1 MMRPREIHSSAFS
14 FNLSHIIGTLLLI
27 ANLVCFSSTG
37 WAENLRI
44 GYIGSLTGD
53 AGVIGSEIART
64 LEVAIN
70 QINEDG
76 GINGTAVELIAED
89 DGYEVKRT
97 LTAYESLKSRIN
109 SKVIFMSTYGGLFA
123 LGRRAEQDDIVVVDT
138 LDCNDE
144 LIKTSR
150 MHTCVATRT
159 ESIGEAFVQ
168 HIKAHGEGRVGVLY
182 EQEAWFNFI
191 VNNLKQQLGDRVVE
205 VVAPVQAG
213 DYRAEVLKLKG
224 SKSEQVIFL
233 GNDSMGKAVAQARDV
248 GLKGQFYSIAGV
260 MSPNFGALA
269 GKSLNGM
276 LVSNWLIPR
285 NAAFSDFNQ
294 RYRNRYGSDVT
305 LEFVAG
311 PTRDATT
318 LVFNALRKSL
328 ATGGGVAGA
337 KIRNE
342 MSDLREFDGITGR
355 IKMDPDGAV
364 RTIRETL
371 FRYENGKLLGIH

>member
-1 MMRPREIHSSAFS
+1 MRPREIYSSAFS
-14 FNLSHIIGTLLLI
+14 LSLSHIIGTLLFI
-27 ANLVCFSSTG
+27 TNLVCCSSTS

-64 LEVAIN
+64 LEVSIN
-70 QINEDG
+70 QVNENG
-76 GINGTAVELIAED
+76 GINGRSVELIAED

-97 LTAYESLKSRIN
+97 LTAYESLKRRIN

-123 LGRRAEQDDIVVVDT
+123 LGKRAENDDIVLVDT
-138 LDCNDE
+138 LDCNDD
-144 LIKTSR
+144 LIKTSG

-159 ESIGEAFVQ
+159 ESIGEAFFQ
-168 HIKAHGEGRVGVLY
+168 NIGAHGQGKVGVLY

-191 VNNLKQQLGDRVVE
+191 VNNLKQQLGDRLIE

-213 DYRAEVLKLKG
+213 DYRAEVLKLK
-224 SKSEQVIFL
+224 SSRVEQVIFL
-233 GNDSMGKAVAQARDV
+233 GNDSMGKAVAQARDF

-269 GKSLNGM
+269 GNSLNGM

-285 NAAFSDFNQ
+285 NAAFADFNT
-294 RYRNRYGSDVT
+294 RYRARYGSDVT

-318 LVFNALRKSL
+318 LVFNALRKTL
-328 ATGGGVAGA
+328 TTDGGVSGA
-337 KIRNE
+337 KVRGE
-342 MSDLREFDGITGR
+342 MVDQQEFDGITGR
-355 IKMDPDGAV
+355 IKMDGDGAV

-371 FRYENGKLLGIH
+371 FRYDNGKLVSVN

>member
-1 MMRPREIHSSAFS
+1 VFFIT
-14 FNLSHIIGTLLLI
+14 NLL
-27 ANLVCFSSTG
+27 CCSSTSV
-37 WAENLRI
+37 AENLRI

-70 QINEDG
+70 QINESG
-76 GINGTAVELIAED
+76 GINGRAVELITED
-89 DGYEVKRT
+89 DGYEIKRT

-123 LGRRAEQDDIVVVDT
+123 LGKRAEHDDIVVIDT
-138 LDCNDE
+138 LDCNDD

-159 ESIGEAFVQ
+159 ESIGEAFFQ
-168 HIKAHGEGRVGVLY
+168 NIKAHGAGKVGVLY

-191 VNNLKQQLGDRVVE
+191 VNNLKQQLGDRLIE
-205 VVAPVQAG
+205 VVTPVQSS
-213 DYRAEVLKLKG
+213 DYRAEVLKLKS
-224 SKSEQVIFL
+224 SKVEQVIFL
-233 GNDSMGKAVAQARDV
+233 GNDSMGKAVAQARDF
-248 GLKGQFYSIAGV
+248 GLHGQFYSIAGV

-269 GKSLNGM
+269 GPSLNGM

-285 NAAFSDFNQ
+285 NGAFTDFNQ
-294 RYRNRYGSDVT
+294 RYRARFGSDVT

-318 LVFNALRKSL
+318 LAFNALRKVLTNGDSVSGARVRDEL
-328 ATGGGVAGA
+328 A
-337 KIRNE
+337 NHQQ
-342 MSDLREFDGITGR
+342 FDGITGR
-355 IKMDPDGAV
+355 IKMDEDGAV

-371 FRYENGKLLGIH
+371 FRYDNGKLLSIN